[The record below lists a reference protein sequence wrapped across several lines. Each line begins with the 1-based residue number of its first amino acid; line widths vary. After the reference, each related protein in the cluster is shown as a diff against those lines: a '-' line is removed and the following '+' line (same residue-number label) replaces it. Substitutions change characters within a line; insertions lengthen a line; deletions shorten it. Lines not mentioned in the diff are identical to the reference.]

1 MSRANFKTWSFFLI
15 VEFDGMTNYINSTT
29 LTHHLEDHSI
39 IEWVKTSKIDFS
51 NNHDSVTKLVG
62 VTVDANSMNRSSV
75 SRVCYLQQTGRLCLL
90 VGSQGSQFEPVMNK
104 SNVDYLY

>member
-1 MSRANFKTWSFFLI
+1 M
-15 VEFDGMTNYINSTT
+15 
-29 LTHHLEDHSI
+29 
-39 IEWVKTSKIDFS
+39 KTSKIDFS

-62 VTVDANSMNRSSV
+62 VTVDANSMNRSV

-90 VGSQGSQFEPVMNK
+90 VGSQGSGFEPVMNK